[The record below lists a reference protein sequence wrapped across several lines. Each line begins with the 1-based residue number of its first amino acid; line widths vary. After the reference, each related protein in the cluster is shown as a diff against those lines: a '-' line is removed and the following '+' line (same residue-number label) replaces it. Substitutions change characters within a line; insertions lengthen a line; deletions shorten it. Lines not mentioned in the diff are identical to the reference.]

1 MEEITNFLMA
11 NQDTKYKDFNA
22 TITPVQN
29 MIGVRTPVLRDYAK
43 RLTKE
48 NPQLVKD
55 FMAGCPHTY
64 FEENQLHA
72 FLIALIKDYDACID
86 EIEKFLPYVDNW
98 ATCDQ
103 MNPKIL
109 GRNKEDL
116 LRRIKIWIRSDKTYT
131 IRFGIKMLMD
141 SYLGESFDIKYMEMV
156 CKVKS
161 DEYYVKMV
169 QAWYV
174 ATALATNYDEAI
186 GFIENKKL
194 SSWTHNKAIQKAIES
209 FRVTDEHKK
218 YLKTLKIK

>member
-1 MEEITNFLMA
+1 MEEITNFLLA
-11 NQDTKYKDFNA
+11 NQDTKYKDFNV

-48 NPQLVKD
+48 NPELVRE
-55 FMAGCPHTY
+55 FFNECPHKY

-103 MNPKIL
+103 MNPKVL

-141 SYLGESFDIKYMEMV
+141 FYLGESFDIEYMEMV

-169 QAWYV
+169 QAWYM